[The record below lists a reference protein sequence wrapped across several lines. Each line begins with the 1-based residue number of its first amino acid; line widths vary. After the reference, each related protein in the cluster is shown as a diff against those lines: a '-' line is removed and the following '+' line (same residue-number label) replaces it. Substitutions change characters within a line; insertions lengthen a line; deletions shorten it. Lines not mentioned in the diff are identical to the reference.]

1 MLIVGML
8 GLTRDKSLIMI
19 KGIALL
25 TTLVLTLLAQ
35 PVWADT
41 SNRAIQI
48 SPVAAIYV
56 GGVGLLCASKKN
68 ENQLGTCLVQQD

>member
-1 MLIVGML
+1 MMRLMLAAIILM
-8 GLTRDKSLIMI
+8 M
-19 KGIALL
+19 
-25 TTLVLTLLAQ
+25 LAQ

-68 ENQLGTCLVQQD
+68 ENQLDQDSAESLQQESLQWVTL

>member
-1 MLIVGML
+1 MMRLMLAAIILM
-8 GLTRDKSLIMI
+8 M
-19 KGIALL
+19 
-25 TTLVLTLLAQ
+25 LAQ